1 MVKRFCDTEIWQ
13 KDWFLNLS
21 DKQKLL
27 TKFIYDNC
35 DCAGIYEISWRMLKV
50 FFSNTITKED
60 FEAIKQIK
68 FIDENTI
75 FVEDFV
81 NFQCSVKSINDLNP
95 NNNAHKGVIKRLEK
109 YNLFQAPNEPLTSP
123 SLGAHSGAQ
132 EKEKEKEKEK
142 NISSSLV
149 LSSSLECIDQNF
161 EKCFTIY
168 RKTCPDLLPL
178 NFERRSKVILEELNQ
193 FLIEID
199 YDFEYFLELCSK
211 ANELKKIIETKID
224 FRSMIRNH
232 IGIMNGKYNN
242 KASPKKGLS
251 QEFINDFFNK
261 KQQEEELKSG

>member
-132 EKEKEKEKEK
+132 EKEKEKDKEK
-142 NISSSLV
+142 DISSSLV
-149 LSSSLECIDQNF
+149 LSSSLNGQKF
-161 EKCFTIY
+161 Y
-168 RKTCPDLLPL
+168 
-178 NFERRSKVILEELNQ
+178 
-193 FLIEID
+193 
-199 YDFEYFLELCSK
+199 
-211 ANELKKIIETKID
+211 
-224 FRSMIRNH
+224 
-232 IGIMNGKYNN
+232 GKYNN
-242 KASPKKGLS
+242 VCLTAEQYNRLQVLCMSPKLLNELVDSLS
-251 QEFINDFFNK
+251 ENIEEGKEKPYRADFPNAHFIRIEKYFEYRRKNPEKFNPK
-261 KQQEEELKSG
+261 LNNKENKADIARENMRLADKWLQKYNEDG

>member
-1 MVKRFCDTEIWQ
+1 MYQTFYKDNKMVKRFCDTEIWQ

-123 SLGAHSGAQ
+123 
-132 EKEKEKEKEK
+132 
-142 NISSSLV
+142 
-149 LSSSLECIDQNF
+149 
-161 EKCFTIY
+161 
-168 RKTCPDLLPL
+168 
-178 NFERRSKVILEELNQ
+178 
-193 FLIEID
+193 LIRG
-199 YDFEYFLELCSK
+199 S
-211 ANELKKIIETKID
+211 
-224 FRSMIRNH
+224 
-232 IGIMNGKYNN
+232 
-242 KASPKKGLS
+242 
-251 QEFINDFFNK
+251 
-261 KQQEEELKSG
+261 